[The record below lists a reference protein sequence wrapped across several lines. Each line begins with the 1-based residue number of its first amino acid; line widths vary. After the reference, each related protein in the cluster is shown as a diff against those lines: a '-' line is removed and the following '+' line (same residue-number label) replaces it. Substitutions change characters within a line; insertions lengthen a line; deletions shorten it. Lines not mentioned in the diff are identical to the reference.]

1 MAVEECAIVWPGCR
15 PTWASDKG
23 LRVLPVGLHSSKS
36 KLKELR
42 NIIMEDIYS
51 EIIKALEKKEQ
62 VALATLITRVGSAPR
77 AVGAKYLIKGDGTS
91 VGSIGGGC
99 VEAEV
104 WQEAQKVMEKRE
116 GRILHFELTSE
127 QLAEGGLIC
136 GGNIDI
142 FLEPL
147 REDFLNIYQEAAR
160 IRQKG
165 GSAILA
171 TLVSVEGAFY
181 KGEDS
186 KALMKTSGEKVG
198 FLLGGVELEKKI
210 LSEGEGLLKEK
221 KPKVLVLSSEN
232 KRMEILLEPI
242 FSEPTVYIFGGGHVS
257 EQLAPLAKKVHF
269 KVVVIDD
276 REMFANRERFPEAD
290 EVIVSEFEKCFD
302 KLNIDVSSYIVIVTR
317 GHLYDGFVLEQA
329 VKSKARYIGMIGSKK
344 KIRTLYQN
352 LMQKG
357 MTKETLDQVYAPI
370 GIDINS
376 ETPEEIAVSIVAELI
391 KVRGEFI

>member
-1 MAVEECAIVWPGCR
+1 
-15 PTWASDKG
+15 
-23 LRVLPVGLHSSKS
+23 
-36 KLKELR
+36 
-42 NIIMEDIYS
+42 MEDIYS
-51 EIIKALEKKEQ
+51 EIVKALENKEQ

-77 AVGAKYLIKGDGTS
+77 AVGAKYLIRRDGTS
-91 VGSIGGGC
+91 AGSIGGGC

-147 REDFLNIYQEAAR
+147 GEEFLKIYQEAAR

-232 KRMEILLEPI
+232 KRMEILLEPV

-257 EQLAPLAKKVHF
+257 EQLVPLAKMVHF

-276 REMFANRERFPEAD
+276 REMFVNRERFPEAD

-302 KLNIDVSSYIVIVTR
+302 QLNIDDSSYIVIVTR

-357 MTKETLDQVYAPI
+357 MTKETLDRDHAPI

-391 KVRGEFI
+391 KVRGESIS

>member
-1 MAVEECAIVWPGCR
+1 
-15 PTWASDKG
+15 
-23 LRVLPVGLHSSKS
+23 
-36 KLKELR
+36 
-42 NIIMEDIYS
+42 MEDIYS
-51 EIIKALEKKEQ
+51 EIVKALEKKEK

-91 VGSIGGGC
+91 LGSIGGGC

-104 WQEAQKVMEKRE
+104 WQKAQKVMEEAKGE
-116 GRILHFELTSE
+116 ILHFDLTSE

-147 REDFLNIYQEAAR
+147 NEDFLNVYQEVSR
-160 IRQKG
+160 IKQKG

-171 TLVSVEGAFY
+171 TLVSVDGDFP
-181 KGEDS
+181 KGEGS
-186 KALMKTSGEKVG
+186 KALIKPSGEKVG

-210 LSEGEGLLKEK
+210 LREGEAQLKEK
-221 KPKVLVLSSEN
+221 KPKVLVFRHEDR
-232 KRMEILLEPI
+232 RMEVLLEPV
-242 FSEPTVYIFGGGHVS
+242 FSEPTIYIFGGGHIS

-269 KVVVIDD
+269 KVVVVDD

-302 KLNIDVSSYIVIVTR
+302 QLNIDDSSYIIIVTR

-329 VKSKARYIGMIGSKK
+329 VKTNARYIGMIGSKK
-344 KIRTLYQN
+344 KIKTLYEI
-352 LMQKG
+352 LVKKG
-357 MTKETLDQVYAPI
+357 VSKETLNRVHAPI
-370 GIDINS
+370 GLDINS
-376 ETPEEIAVSIVAELI
+376 ETPEEIAVSIAAELI
-391 KVRGEFI
+391 KVRGERPR